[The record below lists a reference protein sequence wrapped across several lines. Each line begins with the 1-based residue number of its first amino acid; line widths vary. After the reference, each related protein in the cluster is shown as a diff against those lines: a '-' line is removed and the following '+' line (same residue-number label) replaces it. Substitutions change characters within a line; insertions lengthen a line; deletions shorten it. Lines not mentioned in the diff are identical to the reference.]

1 MNVLDLFSGIG
12 GFSVGLE
19 KAGFNTVAFCE
30 IEPYCQGVLRKHWP
44 DTPIYNDVRSLTAEQ
59 LRADGLVWPDV
70 IVGGYPCQPFSVAG
84 KQRGAED
91 DRHLWP
97 EVYRLIKEIRPSWG
111 IFENVAGHITMGL
124 DEVLSDLEAEGYAAR
139 PFVIPAC
146 GVDAPHRRDRVWIV
160 AHSNRS
166 ADRRASRKNEGTDGE
181 ISQRDI
187 GGVADQ
193 SGEVCAANVGD
204 TKRSRQSGNDGWRS
218 GQEPADGC
226 ADVADADDA
235 GGGTP
240 RRGDDGERK
249 ASKQGRQNQPLSQSG
264 GQREAVADTKGIE
277 RDEQQRGGQPEKNG
291 QGRLRGEVGAS
302 SFDTRRPTYWPTEP
316 NVGRVVNGVPNRSH
330 RVKALGNAVV
340 PQIPEVI
347 GRIIME
353 VEASNER
360 I

>member
-1 MNVLDLFSGIG
+1 MKVLDLFSGIG

-19 KAGFNTVAFCE
+19 RAGFETVAFCE

-97 EVYRLIKEIRPSWG
+97 EVYRLVGEIRPSWC
-111 IFENVAGHITMGL
+111 IFENVAGHIKLGL
-124 DEVLSDLEAEGYAAR
+124 DEVLSDLDAEGYAAR

-166 ADRRASRKNEGTDGE
+166 ADRRAPRQNEGTDGE
-181 ISQRDI
+181 VSQRDI
-187 GGVADQ
+187 GRVADQ
-193 SGEVCAANVGD
+193 SGEVCAANMGD
-204 TKRSRQSGNDGWRS
+204 TQND
-218 GQEPADGC
+218 
-226 ADVADADDA
+226 
-235 GGGTP
+235 
-240 RRGDDGERK
+240 
-249 ASKQGRQNQPLSQSG
+249 
-264 GQREAVADTKGIE
+264 EAVADSTDKRIQDSSKKQILGV
-277 RDEQQRGGQPEKNG
+277 RNLSRQLGRGGEDIGN
-291 QGRLRGEVGAS
+291 R
-302 SFDTRRPTYWPTEP
+302 WPPEP
-316 NVGRVVNGVPNRSH
+316 NVGRVAHGVPHRSH
-330 RVKALGNAVV
+330 RIRGLGNAVV
-340 PQIPEVI
+340 PQIPEII
-347 GRIIME
+347 GRTILE
-353 VEASNER
+353 YEAINER